1 MVSTELK
8 NCKVVLADDHS
19 VFRLGLRALLK
30 REGIEVVGEAADG
43 AEALRLACN
52 VHPDVVVMDLSMP
65 VMNGLEVTRE
75 IARCA
80 PEVRTILLTVHTEY
94 SYVVEALRVG
104 VSGYVL
110 KSQAASDVVE
120 AIRQVTAGAIY
131 LSWDVAPTAV
141 QA

>member
-1 MVSTELK
+1 
-8 NCKVVLADDHS
+8 
-19 VFRLGLRALLK
+19 
-30 REGIEVVGEAADG
+30 
-43 AEALRLACN
+43 
-52 VHPDVVVMDLSMP
+52 
-65 VMNGLEVTRE
+65 
-75 IARCA
+75 
-80 PEVRTILLTVHTEY
+80 VHTEY

-120 AIRQVTAGAIY
+120 AIRQVTTGAIY

>member
-1 MVSTELK
+1 MAVTDLK

-43 AEALRLACN
+43 AEALRLACAIR
-52 VHPDVVVMDLSMP
+52 PDVVVMDLSMP

-75 IARCA
+75 IAKCA
-80 PEVRTILLTVHTEY
+80 PGVRTILLTVHTEY

-131 LSWDVAPTAV
+131 LSWDVAPTAA